1 MFSTTMFSFS
11 DSYSREFLTNKYM
24 PVVTSNFGFQGGQC
38 PLKYDVIIVGAGPAG
53 IFSALELTEK
63 NNLNV
68 LILDRGADIDQ
79 RKCPSSRGFECV
91 HCEPCAVL
99 SGWGGA
105 GAYSDGKLTLSTEV
119 GGWLNQYVSQKELE
133 TLVGYVDSVYLKY
146 GASEQVYGGDV
157 EKVDEIERKAS
168 LAGLK
173 LIRQKIRHMGTEK
186 CRETLRQMRREL
198 NGKITFQPKT
208 DVKGLIAENHTVK
221 GVETVDGEKFLSK
234 YVIIAPGR
242 SGAEWLQ
249 TEAQIRGLRTVNNPV
264 DVGVRVEVLAS
275 VMEELT
281 KALYEPK
288 LVYYSRLFDDHV
300 RTFCVSPY
308 GEVTAESYNGILTVN
323 GQSYAERKTE
333 NTNFAILVST
343 SFTEPFKEP
352 IAYGKYVARLSNL
365 LSGGVMVQRLGDL
378 VSGRRSTP
386 ERLARSVVTP
396 TLKSATPGDLSFV
409 LPYRYL
415 SDIREMLQALDLIA
429 PGVHSRDTL
438 LYGIEVKFYS
448 SHLQLNDVLETKIQ
462 NMFTIGD
469 GAGVT
474 RSLVQASASGVIVA
488 REILKREK
496 LKA

>member
-1 MFSTTMFSFS
+1 
-11 DSYSREFLTNKYM
+11 
-24 PVVTSNFGFQGGQC
+24 
-38 PLKYDVIIVGAGPAG
+38 LKYDVIIVGAGPAG
-53 IFSALELTEK
+53 IFSALELTK
-63 NNLNV
+63 KPSNLNI
-68 LILDRGADIDQ
+68 LILDRGPEIKD
-79 RKCPSSRGFECV
+79 RKCPSSRGFECH
-91 HCEPCAVL
+91 HCEPCSIL

-119 GGWLNQYVSQKELE
+119 GGWLSQYVGEQELWK
-133 TLVGYVDSVYLKY
+133 LVNYCDSIYLKY
-146 GASEQVYGGDV
+146 GASEKVYGCDT
-157 EKVDEIERKAS
+157 EKVDEIDRKAS

-173 LIRQKIRHMGTEK
+173 LLRQEVRHMGTDKSE
-186 CRETLRQMRREL
+186 ETMQRMYEDLS
-198 NGKITFQPKT
+198 GKITFEPRT
-208 DVKGLIAENHTVK
+208 EVKGLITEGTAIK
-221 GVETVDGEKFLSK
+221 GVETMKGEKIMAK

-242 SGAEWLQ
+242 GGAEWLQ
-249 TEAQIRGLRTVNNPV
+249 TEAQVRGLRTINNPV
-264 DVGVRVEVLAS
+264 DIGVRVELLAS
-275 VMEELT
+275 VMDELT

-288 LVYYSRLFDDHV
+288 LVYYSRLFDDMV

-308 GEVTAESYNGILTVN
+308 GEVTTESYDGVLTVN
-323 GQSYAERKTE
+323 GGSYAERKTE

-352 IAYGKYVARLSNL
+352 IAYGKYIARLSNL

-378 VSGRRSTP
+378 VSGRRSTT

-396 TLKSATPGDLSFV
+396 TLKNATPGDLSFV

-415 SDIREMLQALDLIA
+415 ADIREMLQALDTIA

-438 LYGIEVKFYS
+438 LYGVEVKFYS
-448 SHLQLNDVLETKIQ
+448 SHLQLTNALETKIQ

-474 RSLVQASASGVIVA
+474 RGLIQASASGVIVA

>member
-1 MFSTTMFSFS
+1 M
-11 DSYSREFLTNKYM
+11 
-24 PVVTSNFGFQGGQC
+24 
-38 PLKYDVIIVGAGPAG
+38 KYDVIIVGAGPAG

-63 NNLNV
+63 TNLSV
-68 LILDRGADIDQ
+68 LIVDRGADIDK

-91 HCEPCAVL
+91 HCEPCSVL

-119 GGWLNQYVSQKELE
+119 GGWLNQYISNKELIA
-133 TLVGYVDSVYLKY
+133 LVKYVDDIYIKF
-146 GASEQVYGGDV
+146 GASEKVYGGQN
-157 EKVDEIERKAS
+157 ERVDEIERQAS

-173 LIRQKIRHMGTEK
+173 LIKQEVRHMGTDK
-186 CRETLRQMRREL
+186 CLETLQRMRKEL
-198 NGKITFQPKT
+198 NSKITFRPKT
-208 DVKGLIAENHTVK
+208 DVKGLLTENHLIQ
-221 GVETVDGEKFLSK
+221 GVETVDGEKISSK

-249 TEAQIRGLRTVNNPV
+249 TEAQIRGLKTVNNPV
-264 DVGVRVEVLAS
+264 DIGVRVELHAS
-275 VMEELT
+275 VMENLT
-281 KALYEPK
+281 EALYEPK
-288 LVYYSRLFDDHV
+288 LVYYSRAFDDQV

-308 GEVTAESYNGILTVN
+308 GEVTTESYDGVLTVN
-323 GQSYAERKTE
+323 GGSYAERKTD

-378 VSGRRSTP
+378 NRGRRSTP
-386 ERLARSVVTP
+386 ERLSHSIVTP
-396 TLKSATPGDLSFV
+396 TLKNATPGDLSFV

-415 SDIREMLQALDLIA
+415 VDIREMLQALDQIA
-429 PGVHSRDTL
+429 PGVALPETL
-438 LYGIEVKFYS
+438 LYGVEVKFYS
-448 SHLQLNDVLETKIQ
+448 SHLQLNNSLESKIQ

-474 RSLVQASASGVIVA
+474 RGLIQASASGVIVA
-488 REILKREK
+488 KEILKREH
-496 LKA
+496 LGA

>member
-1 MFSTTMFSFS
+1 M
-11 DSYSREFLTNKYM
+11 
-24 PVVTSNFGFQGGQC
+24 
-38 PLKYDVIIVGAGPAG
+38 KYDVIIVGAGPAG
-53 IFSALELTEK
+53 IFSALELTK
-63 NNLNV
+63 NNSLNV
-68 LILDRGADIDQ
+68 LILDRGLDIDD
-79 RKCPSSRGFECV
+79 RKCPSSRGFDCV
-91 HCEPCAVL
+91 HCEPCSVL

-105 GAYSDGKLTLSTEV
+105 GAYSDGKLTHSTEV
-119 GGWLNQYVSQKELE
+119 GGWLNQYLSEKELIK
-133 TLVGYVDSVYLKY
+133 LVKYVDGIYLKY
-146 GASEQVYGGDV
+146 GASEQIYGEDV

-173 LIRQKIRHMGTEK
+173 LIRQEVRHMGTDK
-186 CRETLRQMRREL
+186 CLETLRQMRREL
-198 NGKITFQPKT
+198 NGKVTFFPKT
-208 DVKGLIAENHTVK
+208 DVEGLVVEDHKIK
-221 GVETVDGEKFLSK
+221 GVKTADGEKYLAK

-249 TEAQIRGLRTVNNPV
+249 TEAQFLGLKTINNPV
-264 DVGVRVEVLAS
+264 DVGLRVEVLAS
-275 VMEELT
+275 VMEKLT

-288 LVYYSRLFDDHV
+288 LIYFSKLFDDQV

-308 GEVTAESYNGILTVN
+308 GEVTTESYDGVLTVN

-386 ERLARSVVTP
+386 ERIARSVVTP
-396 TLKSATPGDLSFV
+396 TLKNATPGDLSFV

-415 SDIREMLQALDLIA
+415 ADIREMLQALDVIV

-448 SHLQLNDVLETKIQ
+448 SHLQLTNELETKIQ

-474 RSLVQASASGVIVA
+474 RGLIQASASGVIVA
-488 REILKREK
+488 REILKREQ
-496 LKA
+496 LKV